1 MMPLALSRRSLESWG
16 WFLLFC
22 FTSRSLLWSDRTP
35 INWLSSGAH
44 LPPFSWVSLTLYCP
58 QFWHNEELYKHMRS
72 SKTKKTIQGNS
83 KRQRGTRNTNSPMP
97 LTVVW
102 LGLCHIK
109 LLLGTGNSAGINSQS
124 LCFGNHFGSRK
135 KRKKNE
141 EVGIEV
147 GKKRCKRWKEFE
159 KKRRQ

>member
-1 MMPLALSRRSLESWG
+1 
-16 WFLLFC
+16 
-22 FTSRSLLWSDRTP
+22 
-35 INWLSSGAH
+35 
-44 LPPFSWVSLTLYCP
+44 
-58 QFWHNEELYKHMRS
+58 MRS

-124 LCFGNHFGSRK
+124 LCFGNHFGLRK
-135 KRKKNE
+135 KGKKNE

-147 GKKRCKRWKEFE
+147 GKKRCKRWKECK
-159 KKRRQ
+159 KKRRE